1 MDNEDAVDSIN
12 YSTFEVRNLQHCDFV
27 KEVKVIKANNLVQ
40 LSIKGDKSVYIYQYG
55 SMDFAFDEENLAT
68 GIHALHRVFEVPS
81 CPVHLRRCPCGKI
94 YRNPVYVTWCMI
106 NRHDVS
112 TCLGEN
118 QIWMDSN
125 PTAFYIPSSIIDL
138 LLNENG
144 ISNLPINILDPL
156 AYPYSCIELGNHK
169 FPSKNS
175 EKNYEHQLFD
185 PRRNK
190 KFTFLSIV
198 KSKRD
203 WLKKNRPQETND
215 GSEISCRSQQYKSL
229 PLLLRMSYIKGF
241 CEWPDVEEK

>member
-1 MDNEDAVDSIN
+1 
-12 YSTFEVRNLQHCDFV
+12 
-27 KEVKVIKANNLVQ
+27 
-40 LSIKGDKSVYIYQYG
+40 
-55 SMDFAFDEENLAT
+55 
-68 GIHALHRVFEVPS
+68 
-81 CPVHLRRCPCGKI
+81 
-94 YRNPVYVTWCMI
+94 MI
-106 NRHDVS
+106 NCHDGT

-118 QIWMDSN
+118 QIWMDST
-125 PTAFYIPSSIIDL
+125 PTAFYIPYSIINL

-215 GSEISCRSQQYKSL
+215 GSEISCRLQQYKSL
-229 PLLLRMSYIKGF
+229 PLLLRMSYIKGSS
-241 CEWPDVEEK
+241 EWPEVEEK